1 MIKLKKKH
9 EKYKIRLQFTT
20 ICPSNTPHYGRSLL
34 VFFVILILILF
45 LRSVRR
51 TYNVE
56 RNFDTWNPI
65 LVVKYSMDYRL
76 N

>member
-1 MIKLKKKH
+1 MIKLKKNMKNIKH
-9 EKYKIRLQFTT
+9 DCNSQLYVLRTLLKNKIKIKITKK
-20 ICPSNTPHYGRSLL
+20 NY
-34 VFFVILILILF
+34 
-45 LRSVRR
+45 
-51 TYNVE
+51 E